1 MIHVF
6 GLVKDSLLCSAVAD
20 YDPDSASVTFT
31 AGQGPGAI
39 RFFTF
44 NVIDDNLVESLES
57 FSVEG
62 DLSTAAFAARF
73 SNGQSSAVV
82 DVNIQDNDGTISL
95 CHSSSKCSANTSSLC
110 S

>member
-6 GLVKDSLLCSAVAD
+6 ELVNNSLLCSTVAD

-39 RFFTF
+39 QSFTF
-44 NVIDDNLVESLES
+44 DIIDDNMVESLES

-62 DLSTAAFAARF
+62 DVSAATIVARF

-95 CHSSSKCSANTSSLC
+95 CHSSSKCSANTSSIC